1 MFPGHLVARSLLLTA
16 LLAAACTSDRS
27 PTTPVQTSNVS
38 IVNFRFDPVTI
49 TVPVG
54 STVTWKNNDTVAHTS
69 TSNAAGWDSGTL
81 AAGASFSHTFTTR
94 GSFAY
99 HCAFHSSMTG
109 TVTVQ

>member
-1 MFPGHLVARSLLLTA
+1 MSLRHIVVRSLLLTA
-16 LLAAACTSDRS
+16 VLAAACTSDRS
-27 PTTPVQTSNVS
+27 PTNPVQTSNVS
-38 IVNFRFDPVTI
+38 IVNFRFNPATV

-94 GSFAY
+94 GTFAY
-99 HCAFHSSMTG
+99 HCAIHSSMTG